1 MNDSPVTAWLII
13 IVIVGIILA
22 VSLPIMIG
30 TYPFGPEATHHVTVN
45 RLYIDTS
52 SDGDGGR
59 ESHYMVGTDKGVFEV
74 DNSWIAG
81 IWNAD
86 DMYASLL
93 QGSNYTITVKG
104 NKVVNFFMQEYPYII
119 RIEKGY

>member
-1 MNDSPVTAWLII
+1 MHDNHLITWLIAI
-13 IVIVGIILA
+13 AIVGFILA

-30 TYPFGPEATHHVTVN
+30 TFPFGPEQIHQVTVN

-52 SDGDGGR
+52 SDGDGGHN
-59 ESHYMVGTDKGVFEV
+59 SHYMVGTDKGVFEV

-81 IWNAD
+81 IRNAD

-104 NKVVNFFMQEYPYII
+104 KKVVNFFMQEYPYII
-119 RIEKGY
+119 RISKE

>member
-1 MNDSPVTAWLII
+1 MNDKLFGILFVVFIIGLVVAFAFPV
-13 IVIVGIILA
+13 
-22 VSLPIMIG
+22 MMG
-30 TYPFGPEATHHVTVN
+30 TYPFGPEQTLNVTIN

-59 ESHYMVGTDKGVFEV
+59 QSHYMVGTDKGVYEV

-86 DMYASLL
+86 EIYSSLQ

-104 NKVVNFFMQEYPYII
+104 NKYVNFFMQQYPYII
-119 RIEKGY
+119 KVNK